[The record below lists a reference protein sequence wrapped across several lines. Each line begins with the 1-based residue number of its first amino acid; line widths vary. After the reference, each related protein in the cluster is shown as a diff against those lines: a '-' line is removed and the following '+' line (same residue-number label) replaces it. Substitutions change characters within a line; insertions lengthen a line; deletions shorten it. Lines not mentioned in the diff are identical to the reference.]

1 MLRLTELKLPLDHPE
16 TALRAAIVQRLGVV
30 DDDIVGFTVHKRSYD
45 ARKRRAVSLIYT
57 VDVELRDGLEKT
69 IEHARTWAGVEKR
82 APAEQSVAAAAEPS

>member
-57 VDVELRDGLEKT
+57 VDVELRDTLETQHDGGCDDAVEAHGLPRLVLK
-69 IEHARTWAGVEKR
+69 AAF
-82 APAEQSVAAAAEPS
+82 PAL